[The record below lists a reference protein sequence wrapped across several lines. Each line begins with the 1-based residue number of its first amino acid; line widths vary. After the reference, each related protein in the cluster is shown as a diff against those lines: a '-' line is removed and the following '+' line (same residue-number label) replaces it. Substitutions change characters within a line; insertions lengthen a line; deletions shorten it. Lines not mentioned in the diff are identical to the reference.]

1 MSEHEIVSADAHVLE
16 PTNIWD
22 TWLPKKHRDKA
33 PKLVKDVDGGDAW
46 QFAGAADPDPIGL
59 VSTPGMAWDEFRW
72 TGVTYEEARP
82 GCYNGAERVK
92 DMDLDGVDAEVLFPP
107 QRTIGHFLGDEDDDF
122 VMAGIEAYNNF
133 LYDEFMAPDASR
145 LIGMAQIPS
154 LGTDVAIETM
164 RKAKARGFKG
174 VVISMWP
181 SGGDSISDDDDPF
194 WAAAADEGVP
204 VCIHINLI
212 SRRTRQKQRQAAA
225 AAAAKG
231 VSGGGLYG
239 GKAAK
244 ANAKAV
250 AGLGGVFATVPSTI
264 GQLIFTGV
272 FDRFPELHVSMIE
285 TGVGWIPHF
294 LEQIDDRYWRNRSWG
309 NIPIREAPSYYWFR
323 NMSATFISDRNGIE
337 NRHAVGVDN
346 IMWSTDYPHHGN
358 DWPYSRKTIA
368 DMMGHIPRDERQRIV
383 ADNAVRIFGLDS

>member
-1 MSEHEIVSADAHVLE
+1 MPRYEIVSADAHVLE
-16 PTNIWD
+16 PTDIWD
-22 TWLPKKHRDKA
+22 TWLPKEYRDKA
-33 PKLVKDVDGGDAW
+33 PKLVKDVDGGDGW
-46 QFAGAADPDPIGL
+46 LFAGAADPDPIGL

-72 TGVTYEEARP
+72 TGVSYEQARA
-82 GCYNGAERVK
+82 GCYNGAERLK
-92 DMDLDGVDAEVLFPP
+92 DMDIDGVDAEVLFPP
-107 QRTIGHFLGDEDDDF
+107 QRTIGHFLGDEDDEF

-133 LYDEFMAPDASR
+133 LFDEFMAPDPAR
-145 LIGMAQIPS
+145 LIGMAQMPS
-154 LGTDVAIETM
+154 LGTDVSIETM

-181 SGGDSISDDDDPF
+181 SGGESISDDDDPF
-194 WAAAADEGVP
+194 WAAAADEQMP

-212 SRRTRQKQRQAAA
+212 SRRTRQKQR
-225 AAAAKG
+225 AAAAKAKDTKG
-231 VSGGGLYG
+231 ERGIYG

-272 FDRFPELHVSMIE
+272 FERFPELHVSMIE

-309 NIPIREAPSYYWFR
+309 NIPIKQAPSYYWFR
-323 NMSATFISDRNGIE
+323 NMSATFISDRNGIA
-337 NRHAVGVDN
+337 NRHGVGVDN

-358 DWPYSRKTIA
+358 DWPYSRKTIE
-368 DMMGHIPRDERQRIV
+368 DMMGHIDRDERQKIV
-383 ADNAVRIFGLDS
+383 ADNAVRIFGLEA

>member
-1 MSEHEIVSADAHVLE
+1 
-16 PTNIWD
+16 
-22 TWLPKKHRDKA
+22 
-33 PKLVKDVDGGDAW
+33 
-46 QFAGAADPDPIGL
+46 L
-59 VSTPGMAWDEFRW
+59 VSTPGMAWDDFRW
-72 TGVTYEEARP
+72 TGITYEMARA
-82 GCYNGAERVK
+82 GCYNGADRLK
-92 DMDLDGVDAEVLFPP
+92 DMDIDGVDAEILFPP

-122 VMAGIEAYNNF
+122 VRAGIDAYNNF
-133 LYDEFMAPDASR
+133 LFDEFMAPDPTR
-145 LIGMAQIPS
+145 LVGMAQIPS

-181 SGGDSISDDDDPF
+181 SGGESISDDDDAF
-194 WAAAADEGVP
+194 WAAAADEQMP

-212 SRRTRQKQRQAAA
+212 SRRTRQKQR
-225 AAAAKG
+225 AAAAKAAERG
-231 VSGGGLYG
+231 VHGERGVYG

-250 AGLGGVFATVPSTI
+250 AGLGSVFSVVPSTI

-272 FDRFPELHVSMIE
+272 FERFPELHVSMIE

-309 NIPIREAPSYYWFR
+309 NIPLTQPPSYYWFK

-337 NRHAVGVDN
+337 NRYGAGVDN

-368 DMMGHIPRDERQRIV
+368 DMMGHIPADERSKIL
-383 ADNAVRIFGLDS
+383 ADNAVRIFSLEQ

>member
-1 MSEHEIVSADAHVLE
+1 MRYEIVSADAHVLE
-16 PTNIWD
+16 PTDIWD
-22 TWLPKKHRDKA
+22 SWLPKQHRDKA

-46 QFAGAADPDPIGL
+46 LFAGAADPDPIGL
-59 VSTPGMAWDEFRW
+59 VSTPGMPWDEFRW
-72 TGVTYEEARP
+72 TGVTYEQARA
-82 GCYNGAERVK
+82 GCYNGAERLK
-92 DMDLDGVDAEVLFPP
+92 DMDIDGVDAEVLFPP
-107 QRTIGHFLGDEDDDF
+107 QRTIGHFLGDDDDDF

-133 LYDEFMAPDASR
+133 LFDEFMAPDPTR
-145 LIGMAQIPS
+145 LVGMAQIPS
-154 LGTDVAIETM
+154 LGTDVAIDTL

-181 SGGDSISDDDDPF
+181 SGGDSVSDEDDPF

-212 SRRTRQKQRQAAA
+212 SRRARQKQRR
-225 AAAAKG
+225 AAAKAAEKG
-231 VSGGGLYG
+231 ASGGGLYG

-323 NMSATFISDRNGIE
+323 NMSATFISDFNGIE
-337 NRHAVGVDN
+337 NRHGVGVDN

-358 DWPYSRKTIA
+358 DWPYSRKTIS
-368 DMMGHIPRDERQRIV
+368 DMMANIPRDERQKIV
-383 ADNAVRIFGLDS
+383 ADNAVRIFGLDR

>member
-1 MSEHEIVSADAHVLE
+1 MAPE
-16 PTNIWD
+16 PT
-22 TWLPKKHRDKA
+22 
-33 PKLVKDVDGGDAW
+33 
-46 QFAGAADPDPIGL
+46 
-59 VSTPGMAWDEFRW
+59 
-72 TGVTYEEARP
+72 
-82 GCYNGAERVK
+82 
-92 DMDLDGVDAEVLFPP
+92 
-107 QRTIGHFLGDEDDDF
+107 
-122 VMAGIEAYNNF
+122 
-133 LYDEFMAPDASR
+133 R

-194 WAAAADEGVP
+194 WAAAADERMP

-212 SRRTRQKQRQAAA
+212 SRKARQKQR
-225 AAAAKG
+225 AAAAKASESRG
-231 VSGGGLYG
+231 EKGIYG

-250 AGLGGVFATVPSTI
+250 AGLGSVFSTVPSTI

-272 FDRFPELHVSMIE
+272 FERFPELHVSMIE
-285 TGVGWIPHF
+285 TGVGWLPHF

-309 NIPIREAPSYYWFR
+309 NIPIKKAPSYYWFH
-323 NMSATFISDRNGIE
+323 NMSATFITDRNGIE
-337 NRHAVGVDN
+337 NRYGAGVDN

-358 DWPYSRKTIA
+358 DWPYSRKSIA
-368 DMMGHIPRDERQRIV
+368 DMMGHIPADERHKIC
-383 ADNAVRIFGLDS
+383 AGNAVRIFGLDR